1 MARSK
6 YTVAVLLALLAIVAT
21 LQPSEARV
29 QPAAAA
35 NQEEATATTTADG
48 GSPSLPSLPLPQSPV
63 CPAYHRYSAPFSRHC
78 PRSPACRRCS
88 GRSLV
93 VHRAPLH
100 PLHCLASHTS
110 HFPPARQARR
120 RQRSA
125 SHH

>member
-48 GSPSLPSLPLPQSPV
+48 GSPSLPGLPLPQIPGMPTPTSSDPRLAAAV
-63 CPAYHRYSAPFSRHC
+63 RAAPWWC
-78 PRSPACRRCS
+78 T
-88 GRSLV
+88 GRPSIPCT
-93 VHRAPLH
+93 A
-100 PLHCLASHTS
+100 
-110 HFPPARQARR
+110 
-120 RQRSA
+120 
-125 SHH
+125 